1 MLTQSKRHL
10 RQWPVCWKIAR
21 LRPRSVTASQL
32 KHASNRMQLVRT
44 SSSISIA
51 CRRNLILGV
60 HHTELR
66 LILFWFK
73 ILIELERFRNV
84 TSNGPSNVL
93 LQHECTLSAF
103 DASQGHGNK
112 EQLITTSI
120 AWHPHA
126 ISIAVTLGVQETT
139 TFCARGGALAI
150 WNLNSET
157 FQPAS
162 PHLRLEAECALQS
175 ASYHPHV
182 PALVVAGSANGG
194 LYVWNLACDS
204 EDLEVGRS
212 TSSGSDTMH
221 WRSVRSVAW
230 VYSQDEASRNAEHP
244 KAFLIC
250 SVGRCA

>member
-1 MLTQSKRHL
+1 MSLIFFT
-10 RQWPVCWKIAR
+10 V
-21 LRPRSVTASQL
+21 
-32 KHASNRMQLVRT
+32 HAE
-44 SSSISIA
+44 
-51 CRRNLILGV
+51 
-60 HHTELR
+60 HTL
-66 LILFWFK
+66 
-73 ILIELERFRNV
+73 FRNAN
-84 TSNGPSNVL
+84 SDRPSNMF

-139 TFCARGGALAI
+139 AFCIEGGALAI
-150 WNLNSET
+150 WNLNIEN

-162 PHLRLEAECALQS
+162 PHLRMEAECALQ
-175 ASYHPHV
+175 AAAYHPHV

-194 LYVWNLACDS
+194 IYVWNLARDS

-212 TSSGSDTMH
+212 ASSSSDNMH
-221 WRSVRSVAW
+221 WRSVRCVAW
-230 VYSQDEASRNAEHP
+230 VYSQDEASRHAENP
-244 KAFLIC
+244 RAFLIC